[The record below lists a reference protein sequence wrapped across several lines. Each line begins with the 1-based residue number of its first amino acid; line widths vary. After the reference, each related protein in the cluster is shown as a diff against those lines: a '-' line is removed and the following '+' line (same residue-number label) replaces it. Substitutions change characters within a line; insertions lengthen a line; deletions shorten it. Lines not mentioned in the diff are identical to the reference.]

1 MVNPKWETHC
11 WGTHKTYSYYERET
25 FDSCSQA
32 IDRAELVTSQF
43 AWRRMS
49 SLKKRLSNSTQ
60 NSVFT

>member
-49 SLKKRLSNSTQ
+49 SLKKR
-60 NSVFT
+60 